1 MSHRR
6 MRRRRKKNWPETVSF
21 FRKREVG
28 STQSLQQSHMRN
40 LSDANYKKCITT
52 TPGLAVTLQAP
63 ASSASEFSNEQV
75 DLIVV
80 DFVIQ

>member
-1 MSHRR
+1 
-6 MRRRRKKNWPETVSF
+6 
-21 FRKREVG
+21 
-28 STQSLQQSHMRN
+28 MRN